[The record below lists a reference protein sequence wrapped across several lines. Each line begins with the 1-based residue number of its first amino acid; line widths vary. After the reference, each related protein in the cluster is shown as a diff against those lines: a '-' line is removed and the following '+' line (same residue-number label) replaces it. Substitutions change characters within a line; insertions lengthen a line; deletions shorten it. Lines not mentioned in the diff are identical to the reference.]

1 MLQMTEMKVMQAVQ
15 SANTQKLISDYIKML
30 ATKLEQINTVMQI
43 ESNINLTLPNNA
55 LRQKEQLEKINDLKV

>member
-30 ATKLEQINTVMQI
+30 VTKLEQINTVMQI